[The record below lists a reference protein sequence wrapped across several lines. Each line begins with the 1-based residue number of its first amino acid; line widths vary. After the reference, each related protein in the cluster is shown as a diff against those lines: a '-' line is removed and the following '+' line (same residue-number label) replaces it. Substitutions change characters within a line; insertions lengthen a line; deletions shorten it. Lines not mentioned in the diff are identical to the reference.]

1 MSSRFVEIS
10 SRSQVRETIEEISE
24 PCKTGMIDRTAL
36 GRVADPAYEYSTAK
50 NTACSDPQL
59 SGSQNPCQSDRKSSS
74 LVRYRCLNQYDSA
87 NPGFPLFSPTVTNR
101 NLLSLNC
108 SSVQMAPCSKGDT
121 LPLPAYVHVS
131 EILCAL

>member
-1 MSSRFVEIS
+1 MSSRFVKIS

-74 LVRYRCLNQYDSA
+74 LVRYRCLNTIVRILAFRFFLQ
-87 NPGFPLFSPTVTNR
+87 R
-101 NLLSLNC
+101 LLTGISC
-108 SSVQMAPCSKGDT
+108 P
-121 LPLPAYVHVS
+121 
-131 EILCAL
+131 